1 MAPVTIEAEG
11 AEATELPRKFV
22 ATTVNVEATPIVIPV
37 IVAYL
42 LVVVTDIFFT
52 TPEIVW
58 EEVSV
63 YDVIAEPP
71 VEDGALQP
79 TDAHPLPEPKLV
91 TVTAVGAPGTVDG
104 ITAAEAEEE
113 AELPT
118 EFLAFTV
125 NVYDEPLV
133 NAVKVAV
140 RTTPTFTTMPPPE
153 VTVYPVIAAPPF
165 DAGAVQLTVAVAL
178 PETAET
184 PVGAPGT
191 VDILYLWAIL
201 KV

>member
-1 MAPVTIEAEG
+1 VNPDIVVYFVVQVFV
-11 AEATELPRKFV
+11 KFV
-22 ATTVNVEATPIVIPV
+22 
-37 IVAYL
+37 
-42 LVVVTDIFFT
+42 T
-52 TPEIVW
+52 TPESVW
-58 EEVSV
+58 EEVTV

-71 VEDGALQP
+71 VEPGAVQP
-79 TDAHPLPEPKLV
+79 IDAHPLPVPRLLI
-91 TVTAVGAPGTVDG
+91 TTAVGAPGTVDG
-104 ITAAEAEEE
+104 ITPVEADEE

-125 NVYDEPLV
+125 NVYVFPLV
-133 NAVKVAV
+133 NPVKVAV

-153 VTVYPVIAAPPF
+153 VTVYPVIVAPPL

-184 PVGAPGT
+184 PVGTPGT
-191 VDILYLWAIL
+191 VAILYLWSIL